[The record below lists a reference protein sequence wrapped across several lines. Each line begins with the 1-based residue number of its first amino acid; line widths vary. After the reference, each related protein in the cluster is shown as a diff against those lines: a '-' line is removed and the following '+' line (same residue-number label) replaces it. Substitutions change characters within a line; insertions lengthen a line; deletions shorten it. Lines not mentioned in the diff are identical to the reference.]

1 MNKNNPK
8 NKHSDFETTIYQGSS
23 KKKSKEKN
31 KKQKCAVFHF
41 DKIFQGKVRFKNTFI
56 LLRETLCKEKNSYF

>member
-31 KKQKCAVFHF
+31 KKQKCAVFYF
-41 DKIFQGKVRFKNTFI
+41 DKNFSRQSEI
-56 LLRETLCKEKNSYF
+56 